1 MLNNGVWWEFTLK
14 LVFTSFRIGE
24 TEFLLASEAGE
35 FIITE
40 DGEFYIDLN

>member
-1 MLNNGVWWEFTLK
+1 MWEFTLK

-24 TEFLLASEAGE
+24 TEFLLSSEAGE